1 VRSDHAERIAA
12 LSTDE
17 LLVYLMS
24 PLPGSPAHAVAMATL
39 QVRIAE
45 IQREGASDAL
55 KWARLAA
62 VSTAAATVIAVVA
75 LVAAL
80 F

>member
-1 VRSDHAERIAA
+1 VSDHAERIAA

-17 LLVYLMS
+17 LLIYLMS
-24 PLPGSPAHAVAMATL
+24 PEHGSPAHTVAMATL

-45 IQREGASDAL
+45 IQRDGARDAL

-62 VSTAAATVIAVVA
+62 ISTAAATVIAVVA

>member
-1 VRSDHAERIAA
+1 VSEHAERIAA

-24 PLPGSPAHAVAMATL
+24 PVPGSPAHAVANATL

-45 IQREGASDAL
+45 MQRDAARDSL
-55 KWARLAA
+55 QWAKLAA
-62 VSTAAATVIAVVA
+62 VATMAATIIA
-75 LVAAL
+75 LAAL
-80 F
+80 IAALA

>member
-1 VRSDHAERIAA
+1 VTDLAERIAA
-12 LSTDE
+12 LSMDE

-24 PLPGSPAHAVAMATL
+24 PVPGSPAHAVANATL

-45 IQREGASDAL
+45 MQRDAARDSL
-55 KWARLAA
+55 QWAKLAA
-62 VSTAAATVIAVVA
+62 VSTAVATAIAVVA

>member
-1 VRSDHAERIAA
+1 VSEHAERIAA
-12 LSTDE
+12 LSLDE

-24 PLPGSPAHAVAMATL
+24 PQLGSPAHTVAMATL

-45 IQREGASDAL
+45 IQRDGARDAL

-62 VSTAAATVIAVVA
+62 VSTATATVIAVVA